1 MSVLRLH
8 PSDTLIVALRDLA
21 AGETVSLDGE
31 TWSLPVPCPAKHK
44 FAAVNREPGEPLALY
59 GVLVGRAARPI
70 ARGEI
75 VTPAN
80 LHHAAAPLRPRRPG
94 PAWTPPAVD
103 RWAGRTFAGYR
114 REDGRVGTA
123 NHWLVIPLVFCENRN
138 LAVLREV
145 LVRDLG
151 YPTGRGYEL
160 DLAALVS
167 RWREGASP
175 AELSA
180 LPILRE
186 GARPAAERVFPHVD
200 GIKFLAHTLGCGG
213 TREDA
218 AALCELL
225 AGYIAHPNCA
235 GATVLSLGCQNAQ
248 VDLLRAALARR
259 APHYDR
265 PLIVLEQQASASEPA
280 FIADAVR
287 RTFAGLAAADAARRS
302 PAPLS
307 QLVLGLEC
315 GASDGFSGLSANPAL
330 GHASDLLVTLGGA
343 SVLAEFPELHGVEQ
357 WLIDRCVDDARAEK
371 FADLMR
377 RYAARAAAVGSSL
390 AANPSPGNIRDGLVT
405 DAIKSAGAALKAGT
419 APVVDV
425 LDYTEPV
432 RRAGLHLL
440 CTPGNDVESTTA
452 LAGSGCNVIAFTTG
466 LGTPTGNP
474 LAPTVK
480 IASNSALAR
489 RMPDLIDF
497 DAGPVIDGTES
508 VAACGERLFEL
519 LISVASGET
528 VPHAVR
534 LAQDDFI
541 PWKRGVSL

>member
-1 MSVLRLH
+1 VSVLRLH
-8 PSDTLIVALRDLA
+8 PDDNLIVALRDLA
-21 AGETVSLDGE
+21 AGETVKLDG
-31 TWSLPVPCPAKHK
+31 TAWTLPVACPAKHK
-44 FAAVNREPGEPLALY
+44 FAAEARAPGQPLRLY
-59 GVLVGRAARPI
+59 GVLVGTAAAPI
-70 ARGEI
+70 ACGEI

-80 LHHAAAPLRPRRPG
+80 LHHAAAPLRPRHPT
-94 PAWTPPAVD
+94 PAWTPPAIEH
-103 RWAGRTFAGYR
+103 WIGRTFAGYH

-123 NHWLVIPLVFCENRN
+123 NHWLVVPLVFCENRN
-138 LAVLREV
+138 LQTLREV

-151 YPTGRGYEL
+151 YPTGRGYDI
-160 DLAALVS
+160 DLAALVH

-175 AELSA
+175 AELAA
-180 LPILRE
+180 LPILRD
-186 GARPAAERVFPHVD
+186 GARPPAERVFRHVD

-218 AALCELL
+218 TALCELL
-225 AGYIAHPNCA
+225 AGYLAHPNCA

-248 VDLLRAALARR
+248 VELLRAALARR
-259 APHYDR
+259 APRWHR
-265 PLIVLEQQASASEPA
+265 PLLVLEQQAAPSEPA

-287 RTFAGLAAADAARRS
+287 RTFAGLAEADSARRS
-302 PAPLS
+302 PAPLAH
-307 QLVLGLEC
+307 LTLGLEC
-315 GASDGFSGLSANPAL
+315 GGSDGFSGLSANPAL
-330 GHASDLLVTLGGA
+330 GHASDLLVALGGT

-357 WLIDRCVDDARAEK
+357 WLIDRCVDDAVAEK

-377 RYAARAAAVGSSL
+377 RYAARALAVGSSL
-390 AANPSPGNIRDGLVT
+390 SANPSPGNIRDGLVT
-405 DAIKSAGAALKAGT
+405 DAIKSAGAARKAGT

-432 RRAGLHLL
+432 RRPGLNLL

-452 LAGSGCNVIAFTTG
+452 LAGSGCNLIAFTTG

-474 LAPTVK
+474 LTPTVK

-497 DAGPVIDGTES
+497 DAGPVIDGAETIAE
-508 VAACGERLFEL
+508 CGERMLELFVR
-519 LISVASGET
+519 VASGET

-534 LAQDDFI
+534 LGQDDFI